1 MPNPPD
7 RPQVNRGAPFE
18 SLFEAP
24 QGIGRGEVRGGT
36 LPEGFQRYG
45 TNLTIPLHA
54 DRPTM
59 IVNFV
64 ESLDGIVTFDPEHGS
79 GAEISGF
86 NEPDRFVMGLLRTL
100 ADGIV
105 VGAGTVRAAPNHVWT
120 TAAVH
125 RASGEAAAAWRRELG
140 LSPQPA
146 LLVVTAAGDVPAAHP
161 ALANPEV
168 RVLILTTAAGRD
180 RLAGVDVG
188 AATIRI
194 AATDDAGH
202 VTGAAIVDAARSMGV
217 RLLLS
222 EGGPHLTATLV
233 EANLVD
239 ELFLTVAPQVLG
251 REGRPGERRYG
262 LVEGV
267 ALPQDAAHWA
277 RLRSVRRSVDH
288 LFLRYAFGV
297 V

>member
-1 MPNPPD
+1 MPNPPE

-18 SLFEAP
+18 TLAEPSPEAAGP
-24 QGIGRGEVRGGT
+24 VRGGD
-36 LPEGFQRYG
+36 LPAAFRRYG
-45 TNLTIPLHA
+45 ARLAIPLHD
-54 DRPTM
+54 DRPTV

-64 ESLDGIVTFDPEHGS
+64 ESLDGVVTFDPEHGS

-86 NEPDRFVMGLLRTL
+86 NEPDRFVMGLVRTL

-140 LSPQPA
+140 LAPQPA
-146 LLVVTAAGDVPAAHP
+146 LLVVSASGNVPAGHP
-161 ALANPEV
+161 ALSVPGV
-168 RVLILTTAAGRD
+168 RVLILTTPAGRD
-180 RLAGVDVG
+180 RLRAVDVG
-188 AATIRI
+188 AATIHV
-194 AATDDAGH
+194 ATPDVRGH
-202 VTGAAIVDAARSMGV
+202 VTGAAIVDAARSLGI

-233 EANLVD
+233 AGTLVD

-262 LVEGV
+262 LVEGL
-267 ALPQDAAHWA
+267 ALPPDEARWA

-288 LFLRYAFGV
+288 LFLRYAFGPA
-297 V
+297 

>member
-18 SLFEAP
+18 TLSEPSPDAA
-24 QGIGRGEVRGGT
+24 GSVRGGA
-36 LPEGFQRYG
+36 LPAAFLRYG
-45 TNLTIPLHA
+45 ARLAIPLRD
-54 DRPTM
+54 DRPTV

-64 ESLDGIVTFDPEHGS
+64 ESLDGVVTFDPEHGS

-140 LSPQPA
+140 LAAQPA
-146 LLVVTAAGDVPAAHP
+146 LLVVSASGDVPAGHP
-161 ALANPEV
+161 ALAIPDV
-168 RVLILTTAAGRD
+168 RALILTTAAGRD
-180 RLAGVDVG
+180 RLRGVDVG
-188 AATIRI
+188 DTTIHV
-194 AATDDAGH
+194 AATDVRGH
-202 VTGAAIVDAARSMGV
+202 VTGAAIVDAARSLGI

-233 EANLVD
+233 AANLVD

-251 REGRPGERRYG
+251 RDGRPGERRYG
-262 LVEGV
+262 LIEGL
-267 ALPQDAAHWA
+267 ALPQDEARWA
-277 RLRSVRRSVDH
+277 RLQSVRRSVDH
-288 LFLRYAFGV
+288 LFLRYAFDPA
-297 V
+297 